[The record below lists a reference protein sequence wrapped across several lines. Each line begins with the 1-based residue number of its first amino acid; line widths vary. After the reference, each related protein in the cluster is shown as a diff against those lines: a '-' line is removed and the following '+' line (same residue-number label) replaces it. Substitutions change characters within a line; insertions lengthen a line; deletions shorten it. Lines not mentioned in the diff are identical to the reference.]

1 MHDCQE
7 EISRQEDVEVQA
19 PGGGGGGGG
28 WSGTVMANHS
38 EGLARIL
45 ARPTL
50 SLCPAA
56 CQSLR
61 RWSCPAQ
68 EGVTALQVELLETK
82 LRVNNMAARM
92 GINTRSVHVQTHISY
107 QPSNQLKLQNVDG
120 EIGGSGLG
128 QPAPWEQGSGV
139 STSFFSL
146 HGQTR

>member
-1 MHDCQE
+1 M
-7 EISRQEDVEVQA
+7 
-19 PGGGGGGGG
+19 
-28 WSGTVMANHS
+28 
-38 EGLARIL
+38 
-45 ARPTL
+45 
-50 SLCPAA
+50 
-56 CQSLR
+56 
-61 RWSCPAQ
+61 CPAQ

-139 STSFFSL
+139 STSFFPCMIRLAEAKHVLCRGRS
-146 HGQTR
+146 HNRTGCEG

>member
-1 MHDCQE
+1 M
-7 EISRQEDVEVQA
+7 
-19 PGGGGGGGG
+19 
-28 WSGTVMANHS
+28 
-38 EGLARIL
+38 
-45 ARPTL
+45 
-50 SLCPAA
+50 
-56 CQSLR
+56 
-61 RWSCPAQ
+61 
-68 EGVTALQVELLETK
+68 ELLETK

-146 HGQTR
+146 HGQTVRLAEAKHVLCRGRSHHRTGCEG